1 MQPRNQFGG
10 SISLKS
16 LHVNTSIYPI
26 ELDPNEMSTGLEEV
40 VNENPINR
48 KKLNK
53 EMVESD
59 YVCNQIQK
67 CQNRYKQNWIS
78 KLIENVC
85 M

>member
-1 MQPRNQFGG
+1 
-10 SISLKS
+10 LKS

-26 ELDPNEMSTGLEEV
+26 ELDPNEMSTGLEEA

-59 YVCNQIQK
+59 YFCNQIQK
-67 CQNRYKQNWIS
+67 CQNRYKQNINRTES
-78 KLIENVC
+78 QN
-85 M
+85 